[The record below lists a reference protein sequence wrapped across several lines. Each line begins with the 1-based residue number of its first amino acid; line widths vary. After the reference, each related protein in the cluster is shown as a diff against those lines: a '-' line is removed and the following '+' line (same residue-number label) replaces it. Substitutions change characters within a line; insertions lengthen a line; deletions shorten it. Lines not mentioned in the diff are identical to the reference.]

1 MTNLKT
7 AQAITSYY
15 VGQTLRRMRQDER
28 GTNTMEIVIIA
39 AGILVACLF
48 AVGVIVALIHKYAAK
63 IN

>member
-7 AQAITSYY
+7 VQSVTSYY
-15 VGQTLRRMRQDER
+15 VGQTLRRMRQDQR
-28 GTNTMEIVIIA
+28 GTNTMEMVIIV

-48 AVGVIVALIHKYAAK
+48 AVGVIVALIHKYAGK